1 MFERGTNVLRNRRV
15 GMITCKAGKVIS
27 GEFGD
32 QNVLL
37 HMHECR
43 KKADQWQTPP
53 PRPPSA
59 LLRLHMDSNVRVLL
73 CVVSVSWAAGAN
85 LKILCRL
92 NFDYRETAIIKIPLR
107 PENDNVVTRWS

>member
-1 MFERGTNVLRNRRV
+1 M
-15 GMITCKAGKVIS
+15 IS

-37 HMHECR
+37 DIDECR

-59 LLRLHMDSNVRVLL
+59 LLRLHMDYNVRVPLR
-73 CVVSVSWAAGAN
+73 VVSASRAAGAN

-92 NFDYRETAIIKIPLR
+92 NFDYRETVIIKIPA
-107 PENDNVVTRWS
+107 EA